1 MNSLIRLFSLIL
13 IFSTACAR
21 ITPSPTPSSS
31 GSWVEEEF
39 IFQFGDATIFSI
51 VTLPDSPGP
60 HPAVV
65 IIDGAA
71 DIETRLRDGV
81 SSTYFKD
88 LARKLAME
96 GVAAVRYDPPGVG
109 RSTGS
114 IVFDSLEYRTDEA
127 LAVLDAM
134 RARNDIQPD
143 RVGFWGISQGGWV
156 IAMAAAERPDDVA
169 FIISVSGSG
178 VPVVEQQIFSIEAQ
192 SRADGLAEEDISR
205 AVLFGRTLIDWQLS
219 EPIYQEENLAASL
232 EIPASGALKEF
243 VDLVYEPGEI
253 TFSESLQQGI
263 EIMRTVKDEAW
274 AKYLYLEEL
283 YIPQLENTTAE
294 QLESIRSIVG
304 ETLLN
309 DPSAY
314 MTRVECPVLAI
325 FGEKDVLQPSE
336 KSAALYEK
344 YLAEAGNQEYKFV
357 ILPGAGHSIGLFT
370 QGYWEALS
378 GWLTEV
384 VLLQ

>member
-1 MNSLIRLFSLIL
+1 MNSLIRLCSLVLVFS
-13 IFSTACAR
+13 SACAR
-21 ITPSPTPSSS
+21 NTASPTPSSS

-39 IFQFGDATIFSI
+39 IFNFKDATIFSI
-51 VTLPDSPGP
+51 VTLPDNPGP

-71 DIETRLRDGV
+71 DIETRLRNGV
-81 SSTYFKD
+81 SSNYFKD

-96 GVAAVRYDPPGVG
+96 GIAAVRYDPPGVG
-109 RSTGS
+109 SSTGS
-114 IVFDSLEYRTDEA
+114 IVFDSLDYRSEEA

-134 RARNDIQPD
+134 RSRNDILPD
-143 RVGFWGISQGGWV
+143 RVGFWGVSQGGWV

-178 VPVVEQQIFSIEAQ
+178 VSVVEQQIFSIEAQ
-192 SRADGLAEEDISR
+192 SRADGLPEEDIAR

-219 EPIYQEENLAASL
+219 EPIYQEENLAASHEL
-232 EIPASGALKEF
+232 PASDPLKEF
-243 VDLVYEPGEI
+243 VDLVYDPGEI
-253 TFSESLQQGI
+253 TISESLQQGI
-263 EIMRTVKDEAW
+263 SIMKTVKDEAW

-283 YIPQLENTTAE
+283 YIPQLENTPPE
-294 QLESIRSIVG
+294 QLEAIRSIVG

-344 YLAEAGNQEYKFV
+344 YLTEAGNQDYKIV

-378 GWLTEV
+378 GWLKEV
-384 VLLQ
+384 VMLQ